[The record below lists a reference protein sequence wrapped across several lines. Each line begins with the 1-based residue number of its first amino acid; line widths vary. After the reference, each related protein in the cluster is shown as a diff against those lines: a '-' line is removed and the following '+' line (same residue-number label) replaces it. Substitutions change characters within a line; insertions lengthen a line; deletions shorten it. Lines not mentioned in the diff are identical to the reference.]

1 MNKDDYF
8 KRLKELETE
17 YKKSIRQLN
26 YDYALANNTIQID
39 DIIEGNGYIIQV
51 KKIFPCMPFMSV
63 KPECFYQGIQLK
75 KDLKISKKQSID
87 ARVYQSNAKII
98 KKVQENEQ

>member
-1 MNKDDYF
+1 MNKDEYF
-8 KRLKELETE
+8 KRLKEIETE
-17 YKKSIRQLN
+17 YKRNLKQLN

-51 KKIFPCMPFMSV
+51 KEVFPCIPYLSV
-63 KPECFYQGIQLK
+63 IPECFYKGTQLK

>member
-1 MNKDDYF
+1 MNKEDYF

-17 YKKSIRQLN
+17 YKKSIRQLA

-39 DIIEGNGYIIQV
+39 DIIQGNGYIIQV
-51 KKIFPCMPFMSV
+51 KKIVPCMPSLSDE
-63 KPECFYQGIQLK
+63 PECFYKGTQLK
-75 KDLKISKKQSID
+75 KDLKPMKRQDSSVS
-87 ARVYQSNAKII
+87 VYQSNAKII

>member
-1 MNKDDYF
+1 MNKEDYF

-17 YKKSIRQLN
+17 YKKSIRQLA

-51 KKIFPCMPFMSV
+51 KKIFPCKTFLSDF
-63 KPECFYQGIQLK
+63 PECFYKGIQLK
-75 KDLKISKKQSID
+75 KDLKPMKKQDSSVS
-87 ARVYQSNAKII
+87 VYQCNAKII
-98 KKVQENEQ
+98 KKAGEK